1 MMNRCVYIDNNNN
14 NSFSSSGDYMMMTRN
29 SFNDVVCPKPRR
41 VSLFN
46 LSSYQVESRDSRAG
60 SELLDLFLNKGS
72 YGVEKNNNQVASS
85 PPFFMGSPPSR
96 ASNPVVQDA
105 HFGINK
111 SVSFSPASEAS
122 PSPQRNNG
130 GCARAKFGQKPAA
143 VRIEGFNCRGNNC
156 GISAVA

>member
-14 NSFSSSGDYMMMTRN
+14 KSFGASGDYLMMARN
-29 SFNDVVCPKPRR
+29 GSNGVVCPQPRR

-46 LSSYQVESRDSRAG
+46 LSSYQVGSCDSRAG

-72 YGVEKNNNQVASS
+72 YGVEKSNNQAAFS

-105 HFGINK
+105 HFGIDK
-111 SVSFSPASEAS
+111 PISFSTASEAS
-122 PSPQRNNG
+122 PSSQRNNA
-130 GCARAKFGQKPAA
+130 GCSRVKFGQKPAA